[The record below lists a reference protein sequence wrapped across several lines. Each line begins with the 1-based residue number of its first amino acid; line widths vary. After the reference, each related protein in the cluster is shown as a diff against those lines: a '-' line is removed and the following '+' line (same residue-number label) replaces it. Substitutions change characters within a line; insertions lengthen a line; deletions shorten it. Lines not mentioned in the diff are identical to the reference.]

1 MRTLIA
7 ALVAVLLV
15 LQFTLWM
22 GHGGRRD
29 LGTLKQEVARQQDE
43 LAALRSRNEAL
54 AAEVRNLQQGLDAV
68 EELARSEMGMIK
80 KDEVFY
86 RIIEAADA
94 AQAADSGAT
103 RPDAQR

>member
-7 ALVAVLLV
+7 ALVVVLVV
-15 LQFTLWM
+15 LQFTLWL
-22 GHGGRRD
+22 GNGGRRD
-29 LGTLKQEVARQQDE
+29 LAGLEQEVARQQEE
-43 LAALRSRNEAL
+43 LAQLRFRNEAL

-80 KDEVFY
+80 KGEVFY

-94 AQAADSGAT
+94 GEPAHDT
-103 RPDAQR
+103 QR

>member
-1 MRTLIA
+1 MRTLTA
-7 ALVAVLLV
+7 ALIVVLV
-15 LQFTLWM
+15 ILQYTLWL

-29 LGTLKQEVARQQDE
+29 LSGLEQEVARQQEE
-43 LAALRSRNEAL
+43 LAQLRFRNEAL

-94 AQAADSGAT
+94 GEPA
-103 RPDAQR
+103 PDAQR